1 MSQEDITVEQKNY
14 ADITFSS
21 FFLWERKTYK
31 NKTTDKFS
39 YISLLQLQCCKKK
52 KERKLKKKIKKAL

>member
-1 MSQEDITVEQKNY
+1 MSQEDITDEQKNY
-14 ADITFSS
+14 ADITF
-21 FFLWERKTYK
+21 FVFLGKTNIYK

-52 KERKLKKKIKKAL
+52 RKKTLKKNKEKAL